1 MKKIVFITPVDA
13 RYGFSLAGVTQIS
26 IPANELQA
34 TVEAI
39 TGQEEAGV
47 VVVDER
53 LIDGMSEEELHEME
67 SRWAGVII
75 VLPAPERAE
84 LEGEAY
90 AIRLLRRA
98 IGYHVRLNV

>member
-13 RYGFSLAGVTQIS
+13 DYGFSLAGVTQIA
-26 IPANELQA
+26 IPAQELQT
-34 TVEAI
+34 TVKHI
-39 TGQEEAGV
+39 TRQEEAGI

-53 LIDGMSEEELHEME
+53 LMDGMSEEELHEAE
-67 SRWAGVII
+67 SRWSGVII
-75 VLPAPERAE
+75 VLPAPDKGE

>member
-13 RYGFSLAGVTQIS
+13 YFGFSLAGVTQIA

-34 TVEAI
+34 KVKQI
-39 TGQEEAGV
+39 TDEEEAGV
-47 VVVDER
+47 LVVDER
-53 LIDGMSEEELHEME
+53 LIDGMSEEELHEAE
-67 SRWAGVII
+67 SRWSGVII
-75 VLPAPERAE
+75 VLPAPAKGE